1 MVIATSGCVP
11 TPKSAS
17 SSHPSILWEKIV
29 MSYCVVGSFLMTLIF
44 AREWRMILL
53 LWVYGNYR
61 TLKMYI
67 GKRNPGALLMVG

>member
-1 MVIATSGCVP
+1 
-11 TPKSAS
+11 
-17 SSHPSILWEKIV
+17 